1 MQVTSMVTSRRWGA
15 IAAAFGLVAA
25 LVLTMADPA
34 DAEVTGGC
42 EGSADFSA
50 DSVGAYT
57 PAFDTRDNPVIV
69 PKADGNKAT
78 WKGSVPGE
86 NKDFG
91 GKVEIR
97 IGPSWVEVVDWGLPD
112 HDGSNVDDERTDDGV
127 YEMDQVWDVLPKN
140 IAQGIYEA
148 RASHTSASGVDC
160 KANFFVKFEGSALS
174 SPIVIG
180 ALVLLAGFLVMLAMA
195 GRRTAK
201 LGFFKGRP
209 VLAVIASILAAA
221 MIALL
226 LQQFSVWPLD
236 NVTTLVLPVVM
247 VLIGLFLAKLA
258 PLGGFSAAPLADLA
272 GPAADSPIFEDGFE
286 SGDTSAWS
294 DDT

>member
-1 MQVTSMVTSRRWGA
+1 MVMRLGRGVRMWGTA
-15 IAAAFGLVAA
+15 VAVLSLVAA
-25 LVLTMADPA
+25 LILGSSGPA
-34 DAEVTGGC
+34 EAGVTGGC

-57 PAFDTRDNPVIV
+57 PDFDTRDNPVIV
-69 PKADGNKAT
+69 PKADGNLAT

-86 NKDFG
+86 NLNFG

-97 IGPSWVEVVDWGLPD
+97 IGPAWIEIADWGAPN
-112 HDGSNVDDERTDDGV
+112 HDGSNVNDERQDDGI
-127 YEMDQVWDVLPKN
+127 YNMDELWDVLPKN
-140 IAQGIYEA
+140 FAQGIYEA
-148 RASHTSASGVDC
+148 RASHSASGVNCDGE
-160 KANFFVKFEGSALS
+160 FFVKFDGSPLS

-180 ALVLLAGFLVMLAMA
+180 ALVALAGFLAILAMA
-195 GRRTAK
+195 SRRTAK

-209 VLAVIASILAAA
+209 VLAVIAAILAAP

-226 LQQFSVWPLD
+226 LQQFSIRPLD
-236 NVTTLVLPVVM
+236 NATTLVLPVVM
-247 VLIGLFLAKLA
+247 AVLGLLLAKVA
-258 PLGGFSAAPLADLA
+258 PLGGVSAAPLSDLI
-272 GPAADSPIFEDGFE
+272 GPGGAENPIFEDGFE